1 MPTLAQADVA
11 VVIGRWQL
19 PHLGHLRL
27 FEAALEAAPKVVV
40 VIGSSFRSR
49 DARNPFNWEERRD
62 MILAMLPDQAERIR
76 FIPVRDYYDDDR
88 WAAAVHSKV
97 KAEVGDTRS
106 IALIGHIKDATSG
119 YLNRFPHW
127 KRVNG
132 KPLEGLDATA
142 LRKLYFESED
152 VGMALTIL
160 APYVHPSTSR
170 YLQAWANLPE
180 YDRRCLEAR
189 EVAAIRRK
197 YTAPHY
203 LAADA
208 LLVANDHVLLIRR
221 GGKVGHG
228 LWAIP
233 GGFVDRGERF
243 LQAAIRE
250 LREETGY
257 APLPST
263 LQAALRESA
272 VFDHELRSPRGGIV
286 SMAFRF
292 DLGRLAHMPEVKG
305 ADDAKEAKWIPISDL
320 SGMEGKFFEDH
331 DSILDRL
338 VGVYKD

>member
-1 MPTLAQADVA
+1 MPTPMQADVS

-27 FEAALEAAPKVVV
+27 FEAALETAPRVVI
-40 VIGSSFRSR
+40 VIGSAFRSR
-49 DARNPFNWEERRD
+49 DARNPFTWEERRD

-76 FIPVRDYYDDDR
+76 FVPVRDYYDDDR
-88 WAAAVHSKV
+88 WATAVHAKV
-97 KAEVGDTRS
+97 KAEVGDVRN
-106 IALIGHIKDATSG
+106 IALIGHVKDGTSG
-119 YLNRFPHW
+119 YLNRFPQW
-127 KRVNG
+127 KRVDV
-132 KPLEGLDATA
+132 KPLHGLDATA

-152 VGMALTIL
+152 VDMALTIL
-160 APYVHPSTSR
+160 APHVHPSTRR

-180 YDRRCLEAR
+180 YSERCQEALE
-189 EVAAIRRK
+189 VTAIRRK

-292 DLGRLAHMPEVKG
+292 DLGRLAHLPEVKG
-305 ADDAKEAKWIPISDL
+305 ADDARDAKWIPIHDL
-320 SGMEGKFFEDH
+320 PGLEGQFFEDH
-331 DSILDRL
+331 DTILDRL
-338 VGVYKD
+338 VGIYAE